1 MHSKEK
7 TISSFLSFH
16 IVSSSVSVFYSP
28 PPKKKIVPILCQVNC
43 HFSPPKN
50 ATRSPWQR
58 PKRALMISSFVCRS
72 MSQRWTSMSTDLGAW
87 KDVSFEYSAPVNS
100 SAQLISFFFSF
111 ISTWISFG
119 GRRHSADS
127 RFRWIFTSKKMEI
140 WCLRVDTKEVQV
152 YKMKIENGR
161 RLHLLR

>member
-28 PPKKKIVPILCQVNC
+28 PPEKKKIVPILCQVNC

-100 SAQLISFFFSF
+100 SAQLISFFFHSF
-111 ISTWISFG
+111 RPEFHLEEGAIQPIRDLGEFSLG
-119 GRRHSADS
+119 
-127 RFRWIFTSKKMEI
+127 K
-140 WCLRVDTKEVQV
+140 
-152 YKMKIENGR
+152 NGNMVPSSGHKR
-161 RLHLLR
+161 GASV

>member
-43 HFSPPKN
+43 HFFPPKN

-127 RFRWIFTSKKMEI
+127 RFRWIFTWKKWKYGAFEWTQKRCKCI
-140 WCLRVDTKEVQV
+140 KWK
-152 YKMKIENGR
+152 
-161 RLHLLR
+161 